1 MLKGVTCKLLDW
13 RDQNPLKYFS
23 PKCKKPQARLPSRY
37 LSAYLVKELRFIFTA
52 SKVRFPS

>member
-1 MLKGVTCKLLDW
+1 MQVTGLVRPKPTEILLSEV
-13 RDQNPLKYFS
+13 QKN
-23 PKCKKPQARLPSRY
+23 PQARLPSRY